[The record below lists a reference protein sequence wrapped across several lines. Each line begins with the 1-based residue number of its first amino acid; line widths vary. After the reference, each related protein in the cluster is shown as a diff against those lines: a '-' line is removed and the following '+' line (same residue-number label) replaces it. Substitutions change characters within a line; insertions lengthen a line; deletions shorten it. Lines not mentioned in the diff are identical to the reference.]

1 MDPGSG
7 DFRYGPGA
15 AINDVVSLT
24 INQTTADGANVIN
37 YLLDWGIQTTSAL
50 KGYIIVRSN
59 DNSDNTFTIWKLLAV
74 VDNGTYIQ
82 CDVTYVSGGYPNA
95 NEECVILF
103 VPTGEKGQTG
113 GIGPGG
119 PKGQKGA
126 PGTDGNDG
134 SNGDKGQKGEAGPN
148 GKDGT
153 DGTDGSNGD
162 KGQKGEAG
170 NNGKD
175 GNDGSNGDKGQKG
188 EAGQKGQTG
197 DQGDQGEKGEQ
208 GEQGEQGEPGENGK
222 NGKTGED
229 GEKGAPGENG
239 SKGQKGEEGS
249 AGPPGPGGGDGNPG
263 PPGPASTVAGPKGQK
278 GAAGD
283 DSTVAGPKGQKGEV
297 GGPGAKGGAGD
308 AGVKGEPGFGY
319 EFEHIALN
327 PVARDEAVTAAQ
339 VGKAFVKVPT
349 SITTDYYLYSL
360 ESSFGAIAATGTTSF
375 RLLRVNSAGTAT
387 GVTNGSFSHT
397 GGALMA
403 TKLFPD
409 QTVDDLGG
417 DYVYV
422 QLVSTPTGTPQGYT
436 VTLIWKKK

>member
-1 MDPGSG
+1 MDPGTG
-7 DFRYGPGA
+7 DFRYGPGTS
-15 AINDVVSLT
+15 INNVVSLT
-24 INQTTADGANVIN
+24 INQTTVDGANVLN

-119 PKGQKGA
+119 PKGQKG
-126 PGTDGNDG
+126 
-134 SNGDKGQKGEAGPN
+134 EAGPN

-153 DGTDGSNGD
+153 
-162 KGQKGEAG
+162 
-170 NNGKD
+170 
-175 GNDGSNGDKGQKG
+175 DGSNGDKGQKG

-197 DQGDQGEKGEQ
+197 DQGDQGDQGEKGEQ
-208 GEQGEQGEPGENGK
+208 GEQGENGK

-239 SKGQKGEEGS
+239 LKGQKGEVGS

-263 PPGPASTVAGPKGQK
+263 PPGPASTTAGPKGQK
-278 GAAGD
+278 GAAGQ
-283 DSTVAGPKGQKGEV
+283 DSTTAGPKGQKGEV
-297 GGPGAKGGAGD
+297 GGPGAKGGDGD

-360 ESSFGAIAATGTTSF
+360 ESSFGAIGANGNTVF
-375 RLLRVNSAGTAT
+375 RLIRVDSSGSAT
-387 GVTNGSFSHT
+387 GVSNGSYSHT

-422 QLVSTPTGTPQGYT
+422 QLVDGGAGTPQGYT